1 MAEYAPIKS
10 NTCTFSSV
18 GDAASSTTILAANP
32 QRKGASIVNTSTA
45 TLYLRMD
52 GGTAT
57 TTTGHNVQ
65 LIQGNYFEVPF
76 GYTGLITGIWAS
88 DAGGAANVAEYT

>member
-1 MAEYAPIKS
+1 MSEYAPIKS
-10 NTCTFSSV
+10 NTCTFSTV
-18 GDAASSTTILAANP
+18 GDSVSSTPILAENKK
-32 QRKGASIVNTSTA
+32 RKGASIVNTSTA

-57 TTTGHNVQ
+57 TTTGYNVP
-65 LIQGNYFEVPF
+65 LVQGGYFEIPF

-88 DAGGAANVAEYT
+88 DAGGAANVAEYI